1 MENGVALA
9 AIGLAGTSIA
19 GVIWL
24 AKYFAKEL
32 TKDLREHTRAAVQ
45 QREASLKAAKAS
57 DSLERT
63 VARVGDQAELSAKN
77 SEEQLKFM
85 RKLNGKLEH
94 AIVQK
99 VTEQTVVHQTV
110 ENKE

>member
-1 MENGVALA
+1 MENITLA
-9 AIGLAGTSIA
+9 ALGLAATSIA
-19 GVIWL
+19 GIIWL

-32 TKDLREHTRAAVQ
+32 TKDLKEHTKAAVQ
-45 QREASLKAAKAS
+45 QREASLKSANAS
-57 DSLERT
+57 ISLEKT
-63 VARVGDQAELSAKN
+63 VKQVGAQAELSAKN
-77 SEEQLKFM
+77 SQEQLKFM
-85 RKLNGKLEH
+85 KKLNGKLEH